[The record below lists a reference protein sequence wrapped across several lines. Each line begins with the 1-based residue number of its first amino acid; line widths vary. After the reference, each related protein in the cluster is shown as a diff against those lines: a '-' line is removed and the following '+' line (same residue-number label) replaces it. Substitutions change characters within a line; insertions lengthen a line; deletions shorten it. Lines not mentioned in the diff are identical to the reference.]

1 MNARTPNVGVD
12 LAGRCL
18 NCGRYTES
26 SAGCTPCWQRRM
38 SEAANTVL
46 VMQEAVVFSHPAFEV
61 KVPVFAKLLNG

>member
-1 MNARTPNVGVD
+1 
-12 LAGRCL
+12 
-18 NCGRYTES
+18 
-26 SAGCTPCWQRRM
+26 M